1 MFGLRLSARIQM
13 GTISFHFD
21 LSLSRRVQTIRLSS
35 LFLTDTNFMFRIVDF
50 NVIFIMGVKKKGEKK
65 ILQGTMNTLISSIK
79 SDIKPL
85 VNFIF
90 YFTWDDMTCLHE
102 NKKSRRRR
110 HYYYLRNLHRNL
122 FWDLLWILLVFL
134 IKK

>member
-50 NVIFIMGVKKKGEKK
+50 NVIFIMGVKKKGGKK
-65 ILQGTMNTLISSIK
+65 ILQGTMNMLISSIK
-79 SDIKPL
+79 SDIKPP

-90 YFTWDDMTCLHE
+90 YFTWDDMTSLLK
-102 NKKSRRRR
+102 NKKSHSHLRRS
-110 HYYYLRNLHRNL
+110 YYYLRNLHRDF
-122 FWDLLWILLVFL
+122 FWDLLWILLVF
-134 IKK
+134 